1 MNDLQLTLLIVGGG
15 GIAAM
20 IGYNWWQDY
29 RLRKQAS
36 ERFGETDQDPLLNT
50 AGSGKSAFERSE
62 PGFAH

>member
-20 IGYNWWQDY
+20 IAYNWWQDY

-50 AGSGKSAFERSE
+50 GTVK
-62 PGFAH
+62 

>member
-20 IGYNWWQDY
+20 IAYNWWQDY

-50 AGSGKSAFERSE
+50 TSMKSPTSLNSAR
-62 PGFAH
+62 